1 MIYVNVLLTVKDEAD
16 AEAVRELLVQQA
28 TLSRE
33 EPGCARFEVYHS
45 KSENRLFM
53 LVERWETEEHL
64 DRHRKGKA
72 FVEIYEPK
80 VLPLVDRVPH
90 PSELVS

>member
-1 MIYVNVLLTVKDEAD
+1 MIYVNVLLTVKDESD
-16 AEAVRELLVQQA
+16 VRTVRELLAQQS

-45 KSENRLFM
+45 QSDARLFM
-53 LVERWETEEHL
+53 LVERWETEADLE
-64 DRHRKGKA
+64 RHREAKA
-72 FVEIYEPK
+72 FLEIYVPK

>member
-1 MIYVNVLLTVKDEAD
+1 MIYVNVLLTVTDAAD
-16 AEAVRELLVQQA
+16 AATVRELLVQQQ

-45 KSENRLFM
+45 HSDEKLFI
-53 LVERWETEEHL
+53 LVERWETQEDLE
-64 DRHRKGKA
+64 RHRKAKA

-90 PSELVS
+90 PSQLLN

>member
-1 MIYVNVLLTVKDEAD
+1 MIFVNVLLTLKDEANL
-16 AEAVRELLVQQA
+16 ATVRELLVRQA

-45 KSENRLFM
+45 HSDESLFI
-53 LVERWETEEHL
+53 LVERWETQADL
-64 DRHRKGKA
+64 DRHRKAKA

-90 PSELVS
+90 PSELVC